1 MAATPVSPPQHAPL
15 QRQMRHLAPPNRD
28 GHHSTSHPRCRWTWP
43 VPDAFTAVGH
53 NKNGDGTLGII
64 GGSAGSVDGT
74 PGSVDGTPDIVGG
87 TPGIVESVAA
97 LASPRTVARTS
108 VPPSVSSCNS

>member
-1 MAATPVSPPQHAPL
+1 MTPTPVSPPQYAPL
-15 QRQMRHLAPPNRD
+15 QRQMRHLSPPNHD
-28 GHHSTSHPRCRWTWP
+28 GHHSTSHSSLSMDMAS

-64 GGSAGSVDGT
+64 GGSAGSVGGT
-74 PGSVDGTPDIVGG
+74 PGSVGG
-87 TPGIVESVAA
+87 TPGIVGGTPGTVESVAP

-108 VPPSVSSCNS
+108 VPPSVS

>member
-1 MAATPVSPPQHAPL
+1 MDMAS
-15 QRQMRHLAPPNRD
+15 
-28 GHHSTSHPRCRWTWP
+28 
-43 VPDAFTAVGH
+43 VPDAFTAIAH

-64 GGSAGSVDGT
+64 GGSAGSVDGHLVPLVAR
-74 PGSVDGTPDIVGG
+74 PGIVGG
-87 TPGIVESVAA
+87 TPGIVEGVAP